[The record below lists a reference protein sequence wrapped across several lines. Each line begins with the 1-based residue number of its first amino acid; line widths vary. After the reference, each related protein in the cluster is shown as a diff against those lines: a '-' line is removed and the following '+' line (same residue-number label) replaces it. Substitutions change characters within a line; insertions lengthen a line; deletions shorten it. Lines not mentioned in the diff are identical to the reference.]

1 MARSSDWNLG
11 KGAWTLLD
19 LVTASCSA
27 ALIPLYWSPMSETLR
42 AVSTER
48 LFFYALFY
56 GFAFLVAGEMLGFHE
71 SSTHRSWRFRVAIGV
86 LAAVGACLALLLLVY
101 VIEFRFVG
109 RFALLKIGG
118 CSVAAVLILRVGIGR
133 MASLSRPQ
141 VLPFLP
147 EKIAKDLA
155 ERLKSGQVPVRLE
168 DPEDWRS
175 EKKLDFVDWC
185 RERDIDEVVT
195 LRDSGGQE
203 EVGETASDVV
213 ALVAA
218 GTRVSDLVDFWERSF
233 ACIPPDHVDEAWL
246 TRLDLRLRHPVFH
259 RAKRCLDV
267 IVAMVGLMVASPILF
282 LAGLV
287 IVLESGFPIL
297 YVQRRTGFLGRD
309 FTLIKLRTMRTDA
322 EKQGAKWASEGDVRV
337 TRVGKF
343 LRRSRIDELPQFW
356 NVLRGEMSIVGP
368 RPERP
373 EFVEQLSK
381 DIPLWPCRH
390 LVKPGL
396 SGWAQIRFR
405 YTADARAA
413 REKLAYD
420 LYYLK
425 NASLLLDLQ
434 IILSTLRSV
443 ARGSR

>member
-11 KGAWTLLD
+11 KGAWALLD
-19 LVTASCSA
+19 LAAASLSA
-27 ALIPLYWSPMSETLR
+27 ALVPLYWSPLSETLR

-48 LFFYALFY
+48 LAFYALFY
-56 GFAFLVAGEMLGFHE
+56 GFSFLVAGEMLGFHE
-71 SSTHRSWRFRVAIGV
+71 SRTHRSWRFRMAIGV
-86 LAAVGACLALLLLVY
+86 MAVTGACFALLLLVY
-101 VIEFRFVG
+101 FVEFRFVG

-118 CSVAAVLILRVGIGR
+118 CSVGVTLILRAGIGR
-133 MASLSRPQ
+133 MASLSRPK
-141 VLPFLP
+141 VLPLLP
-147 EKIAKDLA
+147 REVVEDLMQRV
-155 ERLKSGQVPVRLE
+155 ERVQVPVKLE

-175 EKKLDFVDWC
+175 ENKKDFVAWC

-195 LRDSGGQE
+195 LRGSSGKENAE
-203 EVGETASDVV
+203 EASADVV
-213 ALVAA
+213 ALMAA

-233 ACIPPDHVDEAWL
+233 ARIPPEHVDEAWL

-267 IVAMVGLMVASPILF
+267 VVAVVGLVLASPILF
-282 LAGLV
+282 LSGLV
-287 IVLESGFPIL
+287 IALESGFPIL
-297 YVQRRTGFLGRD
+297 YAQRRTGFLGRD
-309 FTLIKLRTMRTDA
+309 FTLLKLRTMKTDA
-322 EKQGAKWASEGDVRV
+322 EKQGAKWASKGDVRA

-343 LRRSRIDELPQFW
+343 LRRSRIDEIPQFW
-356 NVLRGEMSIVGP
+356 NVLKGEMSIVGP

-373 EFVEQLSK
+373 EFVEKLNQE
-381 DIPLWPCRH
+381 IPLWPCRH

-405 YTADARAA
+405 YAADRHDSK
-413 REKLAYD
+413 EKLAYD

-443 ARGSR
+443 AKGSR